1 MAVKLTLV
9 PDEAAASIEMRIK
22 LIEQCERFVRETVIR
37 YDGLKAFEAELEKR
51 GIAAKVKTI
60 TGAR

>member
-51 GIAAKVKTI
+51 GIATKVKTI